1 MSVQIVE
8 CPRDAM
14 QGFHRLITTDEKIEY
29 LNILSK
35 VGFSMLDCGSFVS
48 PKAVPQLADTHE
60 VLSQIDPITNGTE
73 LLVIVA
79 NERGAEQAADINKVD
94 YMGFPFSIS
103 EVFQKRNTNQG
114 LKEALIRL
122 KNIQKIANDAN
133 KKLLVYLS
141 MGFGNPYN
149 EAWSVEIAL
158 KWCKVLSDNGINTIN
173 LSDTIGVANKNSI
186 NDMFKQCLL
195 NLPHISF
202 GAHLHTKMDNYLE
215 NISSAFDA
223 GCNRFDSA
231 IKGFG
236 GCPFANDSMI
246 GNLPTE
252 LLLDYLNHHKIDN
265 SIDKIQFD
273 LAYQKASVLF
283 V

>member
-1 MSVQIVE
+1 MPVQIVE

-14 QGFHRLITTDEKIEY
+14 QGFHRMISTDEKIEY
-29 LNILSK
+29 INILTK

-48 PKAVPQLADTHE
+48 PKAVPQLADTQE
-60 VLSQIDPITNGTE
+60 VLSQIEPITNGTE
-73 LLVIVA
+73 LLVIIA
-79 NERGAEQAADINKVD
+79 NERGAEQAASIAKVD

-103 EVFQKRNTNQG
+103 EIFQKRNTNQG

-141 MGFGNPYN
+141 MGFGNPYH
-149 EAWSVEIAL
+149 ETWSVDIAL
-158 KWCKVLSDNGINTIN
+158 NWCKVLSDNGINTIN
-173 LSDTIGVANKNSI
+173 LSDTIGVANKFTI
-186 NDMFKQCLL
+186 KEMFLQCLKS
-195 NLPHISF
+195 LPHISF
-202 GAHLHTKMDNYLE
+202 GAHFHTSMDNYFE
-215 NISSAFDA
+215 NIATAYDA
-223 GCNRFDSA
+223 GCHRFDSA

-236 GCPFANDSMI
+236 GCPFANDALI

-252 LLLDYLNHHKIDN
+252 LLLDFFHQNHIET
-265 SIDKIQFD
+265 SIDKTQFD
-273 LAYQKASVLF
+273 LAYQKASVIF